1 MRGCSAVAVLVK
13 SDNDFSHNFSFS
25 TRTDSLGNVSV
36 IHCAGRLCYQGQA
49 QPLAETAQEFMRAG
63 NNLVLDFGTLDLLD
77 SAGIGQLVLISM
89 QARALDRE
97 VCIAC
102 ASERVRY
109 LLELTN
115 VASLFV
121 FFSSLNEALEQCS
134 SNAA

>member
-1 MRGCSAVAVLVK
+1 VAVLAK
-13 SDNDFSHNFSFS
+13 NDKEFSRNIGFS
-25 TRTDSLGNVSV
+25 TKTESLENVSV
-36 IHCAGRLCYQGQA
+36 IHCAGRLCYQGEA

-63 NNLVLDFGTLDLLD
+63 NHLVLDFAPLELLD

-102 ASERVRY
+102 SSERVRY

-115 VASLFV
+115 VASLFA
-121 FFSSLNEALEQCS
+121 FFDSVNEALAECS
-134 SNAA
+134 SSAA